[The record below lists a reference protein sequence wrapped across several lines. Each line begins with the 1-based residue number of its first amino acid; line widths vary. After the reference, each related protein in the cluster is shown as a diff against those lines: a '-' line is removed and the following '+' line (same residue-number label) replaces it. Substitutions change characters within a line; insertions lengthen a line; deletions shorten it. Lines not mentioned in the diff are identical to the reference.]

1 MAAAAE
7 EKEEEVPFAPPPLR
21 KKMKAEKGE
30 GLWLMSFSDMSLI
43 LMSFFVLQL
52 SYSTPDK
59 RKYENVAESIAESS
73 AEPKSNKPK
82 QNLKSIEKSLSAV
95 IKDKKLDK
103 VAEVKSNVNGLA
115 IELKDQILFDSGA
128 AAVNGKNAK
137 TLESVMQIIA
147 KTPGTYK
154 IVIEGHTDDVPV
166 KKGPFGSNWDLSAA
180 RGISLLESFKARGVS
195 EDRISVVALAQ
206 TRPKVDITG
215 RKGEELK
222 KARAAN
228 RRVVIRIE

>member
-7 EKEEEVPFAPPPLR
+7 EQEREDEVPFSPPPLR

-59 RKYENVAESIAESS
+59 RKYENVAESIAES
-73 AEPKSNKPK
+73 KSDKPK

-128 AAVNGKNAK
+128 ATVSDRNAK

-166 KKGPFGSNWDLSAA
+166 KKGPYASNWGLSAA
-180 RGISLLESFKARGVS
+180 RGISLLESFKARGVP
-195 EDRISVVALAQ
+195 EERISVVALAQ
-206 TRPKVDITG
+206 TRPKVDIAG

>member
-7 EKEEEVPFAPPPLR
+7 EKEEELSSLPPPLR
-21 KKMKAEKGE
+21 KKMKAEMGE

-59 RKYENVAESIAESS
+59 RKYENVAESIAES
-73 AEPKSNKPK
+73 KSNKPK

-128 AAVNGKNAK
+128 AAVNGKNAR
-137 TLESVMQIIA
+137 TLDSVMQIIA

-166 KKGPFGSNWDLSAA
+166 KKGPYGSNWGLSAA
-180 RGISLLESFKARGVS
+180 RGIALLESFKARGVP
-195 EDRISVVALAQ
+195 EERISVVALAQ
-206 TRPKVDITG
+206 TRPKVDTTG